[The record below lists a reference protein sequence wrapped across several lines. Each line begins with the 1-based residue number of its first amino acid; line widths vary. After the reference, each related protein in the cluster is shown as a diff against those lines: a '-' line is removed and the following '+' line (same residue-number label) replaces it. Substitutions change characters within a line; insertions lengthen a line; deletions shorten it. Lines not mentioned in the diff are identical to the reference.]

1 MHWACLLPNVPTSS
15 GSPARILR
23 AHVFGLAG
31 AIPESSGIDKYA
43 APDHRAFVWLC
54 VHDIHSER
62 PDCAKNSVYFSK
74 VTKFRKEAITLFCP
88 NCGTKLPENAK
99 FCSSCGN
106 PVPTIQNSVPIWE
119 KTVQNEPS
127 TDSCSNAEMCRLTIR
142 RRNQFYVYNPAMKVF
157 LDGTKIGDVENGA
170 TVTFDVPKGVHT
182 LRVTSCFRKKK
193 ITVSFSGDTDLELQW
208 NRLTGGI
215 IVKTP
220 AMVPKQKGHSKQCS
234 GAEGEK
240 AHPSSRKKIAVIGGG
255 VTAAII
261 VIFVLLAI
269 LGSGGDSPIVTVQNG
284 YLGEYTNMTVREML
298 DGYYGLY
305 EGESRWISGE
315 SEDQEGLLIVQAQYT
330 SDLLGTATIQ
340 FSMLDKQCFKVS
352 AIEDPMETIEEASDT
367 LALLNKIYITS
378 YETQFE
384 AEEMGA
390 AETDLLERLKAVNAT
405 SVRYG
410 ASADYTGD
418 RSQLYRLFG
427 EAQLDMSVT
436 ELLASYGVIDGVAE
450 YDSVSKWDNDYYNA
464 ENGEFISIEWVDNCV
479 YDISSDYF
487 SAESVW
493 IDPNENEVTLFFDSN
508 DGSSITLT
516 FEETGGEK
524 FFDLYTNNSDL
535 LFLNGWYSTIY
546 NDFFSNGSTWSGIYS
561 VDELSDIYGIYCKAG
576 GNSYF
581 SFGVY
586 TAEEGGFILDYY
598 GSDAAAANY
607 VFSVDTPYLNS
618 DNSGNIVYFYDAM
631 GRGLILSVDAPGRI
645 MISLDSDMFEG
656 VSRDELE
663 GTYYMIEPGINVV

>member
-1 MHWACLLPNVPTSS
+1 MK
-15 GSPARILR
+15 
-23 AHVFGLAG
+23 FG
-31 AIPESSGIDKYA
+31 
-43 APDHRAFVWLC
+43 
-54 VHDIHSER
+54 
-62 PDCAKNSVYFSK
+62 
-74 VTKFRKEAITLFCP
+74 KEAITLFCP

-142 RRNQFYVYNPAMKVF
+142 RLNQFYVYNPAMKVF

-182 LRVTSCFRKKK
+182 LRVTSCFRKKQ
-193 ITVSFSGDTDLELQW
+193 ITVSFSDDTDLELQW

-220 AMVPKQKGHSKQCS
+220 AMVPKKEVHFKQTS

-240 AHPSSRKKIAVIGGG
+240 ARPSSLKKIAVIGGG

-261 VIFVLLAI
+261 MIFVLLAI
-269 LGSGGDSPIVTVQNG
+269 LGNGGDSPIITVQNG
-284 YLGEYTNMTVREML
+284 YLGEYTDMTVREML
-298 DGYYGLY
+298 DGYYSLY

-352 AIEDPMETIEEASDT
+352 AIEDPTETIEEASDT

-405 SVRYG
+405 SVLYG

-427 EAQLDMSVT
+427 ETQLDMNVT
-436 ELLASYGVIDGVAE
+436 ELLASYGVIDSSWQFVGENFDSLIPDLSWLDGE
-450 YDSVSKWDNDYYNA
+450 YETTWPGSDGGSVLVLDSGESSSWITTQSIPIDFYIYWSAYDGSYYNKEFEGTIYYKE
-464 ENGEFISIEWVDNCV
+464 ENCQLG
-479 YDISSDYF
+479 
-487 SAESVW
+487 
-493 IDPNENEVTLFFDSN
+493 
-508 DGSSITLT
+508 
-516 FEETGGEK
+516 FEGLCI
-524 FFDLYTNNSDL
+524 DLYDGKEYPVTMKYD
-535 LFLNGWYSTIY
+535 GMDCHIAIT
-546 NDFFSNGSTWSGIYS
+546 
-561 VDELSDIYGIYCKAG
+561 
-576 GNSYF
+576 
-581 SFGVY
+581 
-586 TAEEGGFILDYY
+586 EEG
-598 GSDAAAANY
+598 Y
-607 VFSVDTPYLNS
+607 VEEMSFD
-618 DNSGNIVYFYDAM
+618 G
-631 GRGLILSVDAPGRI
+631 
-645 MISLDSDMFEG
+645 
-656 VSRDELE
+656 
-663 GTYYMIEPGINVV
+663 

>member
-1 MHWACLLPNVPTSS
+1 
-15 GSPARILR
+15 
-23 AHVFGLAG
+23 
-31 AIPESSGIDKYA
+31 
-43 APDHRAFVWLC
+43 
-54 VHDIHSER
+54 
-62 PDCAKNSVYFSK
+62 
-74 VTKFRKEAITLFCP
+74 
-88 NCGTKLPENAK
+88 
-99 FCSSCGN
+99 
-106 PVPTIQNSVPIWE
+106 
-119 KTVQNEPS
+119 
-127 TDSCSNAEMCRLTIR
+127 
-142 RRNQFYVYNPAMKVF
+142 MKVF

-182 LRVTSCFRKKK
+182 LRVTSCFRKKQ
-193 ITVSFSGDTDLELQW
+193 ITVSFFDDTDLELQW

-220 AMVPKQKGHSKQCS
+220 AMVPKKEVHSKQTS

-240 AHPSSRKKIAVIGGG
+240 ARSSSLKKIAVIGGG
-255 VTAAII
+255 VIAAII

-269 LGSGGDSPIVTVQNG
+269 LGSGGDSPIITVQNG
-284 YLGEYTNMTVREML
+284 YLGEYTDMTVREML
-298 DGYYGLY
+298 EGYYSLY

-352 AIEDPMETIEEASDT
+352 AIEDPTETIEEASDT

-378 YETQFE
+378 YEAQFE

-405 SVRYG
+405 SVLYG
-410 ASADYTGD
+410 ASADYAGD

-427 EAQLDMSVT
+427 GAQLDMSVT
-436 ELLASYGVIDGVAE
+436 ELLSAYGIIDGTASALPDGMTVSDFCGIWCSEGITPGDSGITLELQIEDFDDTHWNIDLAVDVVSAQPSMRIASVEKSVCVAKE
-450 YDSVSKWDNDYYNA
+450 NPIAIHFDDDGWSNKGVLYLELLDDERIGFSCEIEEYSSNANWGLEMPYTILYPYTDDVTIMDGATDYDSSSRWDNEYYNA
-464 ENGEFISIEWVDNCV
+464 ENGEFISIKWVDNCV
-479 YDISSDYF
+479 YDISSNYF

-524 FFDLYTNNSDL
+524 FLDLYTNNSDL

-546 NDFFSNGSTWSGIYS
+546 NDFFSDDGAWYGVYS
-561 VDELSDIYGIYCKAG
+561 VEELSDIYGIYCKAG

-586 TAEEGGFILDYY
+586 TAEGSGFILDYY
-598 GSDAAAANY
+598 GSDATATNY
-607 VFSVDTPYLNS
+607 VFSVDTPFSNS

-631 GRGLILSVDAPGRI
+631 GRGLILSADAPGRI
-645 MISLDSDMFEG
+645 TISLDSDMFEG

>member
-1 MHWACLLPNVPTSS
+1 MK
-15 GSPARILR
+15 
-23 AHVFGLAG
+23 FG
-31 AIPESSGIDKYA
+31 
-43 APDHRAFVWLC
+43 
-54 VHDIHSER
+54 
-62 PDCAKNSVYFSK
+62 
-74 VTKFRKEAITLFCP
+74 KEAITLFCP

-106 PVPTIQNSVPIWE
+106 PVPTIQNTVPIWE

-127 TDSCSNAEMCRLTIR
+127 TDSCPNAEMCRLTIR
-142 RRNQFYVYNPAMKVF
+142 RRNQFYVYNPAMKAF

-182 LRVTSCFRKKK
+182 LRVTSCFRKKQ
-193 ITVSFSGDTDLELQW
+193 ITVSFSDDTDLELQW

-220 AMVPKQKGHSKQCS
+220 AMVPKQKRPSKQCS

-240 AHPSSRKKIAVIGGG
+240 NHPSSLKKIAVIGGG

-269 LGSGGDSPIVTVQNG
+269 LGGGGDSPIVTVQNG
-284 YLGEYTNMTVREML
+284 YLGEYTDMTVREML
-298 DGYYGLY
+298 DGYYSLY

-378 YETQFE
+378 YEAQFE
-384 AEEMGA
+384 AEERGA
-390 AETDLLERLKAVNAT
+390 VETDLLERLEAVNAT

-410 ASADYTGD
+410 ASTDYTGD

-436 ELLASYGVIDGVAE
+436 ELLASYGVLDGAVE
-450 YDSVSKWDNDYYNA
+450 YDFVSRWDNDYYNA

-524 FFDLYTNNSDL
+524 FLDLYTNNSDL

-546 NDFFSNGSTWSGIYS
+546 NDFFSNGSAWYGVYS
-561 VDELSDIYGIYCKAG
+561 VDELSDIYGRYCKAG
-576 GNSYF
+576 ADSYF

-607 VFSVDTPYLNS
+607 VFSVDTPYSNS